1 MGILNKV
8 LRHVFFFTLFL
19 GGLVLSISS
28 CSDDTD
34 ENLPTCEE
42 YRDSLRCIFQQNA
55 IIGTYICTEA
65 CNIAPVFQDYQMV
78 IKAHPDGCPKLLV
91 SNFAALNE
99 FSNPFNG
106 LEISGE
112 FTIQSTLD
120 SSNSNILKLPVET
133 YYSNNN
139 QDTLI
144 ILGEGSMIR
153 DTFTFQYRFSLNSAP
168 EKVCITQAIKIDP

>member
-1 MGILNKV
+1 MIQKMLSSA
-8 LRHVFFFTLFL
+8 LFFSLIL
-19 GGLVLSISS
+19 GGLVLSFSS
-28 CSDDTD
+28 CSDDSD

-78 IKAHPDGCPKLLV
+78 IKAHPDGCPKLLI

-106 LEISGE
+106 LEINGE
-112 FTIQSTLD
+112 FTINSTLD
-120 SSNSNILKLPVET
+120 SLNT
-133 YYSNNN
+133 YSLDFPIDTVIRNNN

-144 ILGEGSMIR
+144 ILGEGSMLR
-153 DTFTFQYRFSLNSAP
+153 DTLTIQYRFSLNGAP